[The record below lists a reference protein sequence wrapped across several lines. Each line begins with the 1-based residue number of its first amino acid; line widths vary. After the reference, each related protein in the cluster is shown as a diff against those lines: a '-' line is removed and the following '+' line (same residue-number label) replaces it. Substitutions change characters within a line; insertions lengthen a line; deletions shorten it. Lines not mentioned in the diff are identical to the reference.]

1 MISKTFIGIY
11 SDAEQNKKVEVGSF
25 NFFQNVSKPEL
36 KNAPK
41 KTEICYFTANT
52 LIDALQIAK
61 EKNFTSFAEITG
73 KIYHDKIDY

>member
-11 SDAEQNKKVEVGSF
+11 SDAEQKKVEVGSF
-25 NFFQNVSKPEL
+25 NFFQNVSKQEL